1 MNVITNE
8 YGRGLYSLAE
18 EKNIVEGMLNE
29 IRAVSSLFTQEYIH
43 LLINPDIPKDER
55 ISLVGNALDGRVC
68 DYLSNFVKLLTER
81 GLASE
86 IKGCFDVFEDLY
98 YESNNIVRVTA
109 ERLFKKSIN
118 CSLLSINS
126 IISNGFTIVSSH
138 YGPYNQNNKK
148 QLFPFYCSII
158 NKCSSFYPL
167 KTCIIDQIFM
177 HHWVHKKIHRSNLSR
192 ACDCPQSS
200 CC

>member
-109 ERLFKKSIN
+109 ESTVPLSDEQKKKLESKLSAHTGRAVEVSYVLTP
-118 CSLLSINS
+118 SLIGGMR
-126 IISNGFTIVSSH
+126 ISYDNKLIDDSVSTKLREI
-138 YGPYNQNNKK
+138 GDK
-148 QLFPFYCSII
+148 
-158 NKCSSFYPL
+158 
-167 KTCIIDQIFM
+167 
-177 HHWVHKKIHRSNLSR
+177 LSR
-192 ACDCPQSS
+192 VTL
-200 CC
+200 